1 MSKVNNAVAGEWITS
16 EILAARKR
24 RGMTQKQLEER
35 SDVKQ
40 PVIARLENGTTDPQ
54 LSTLLKVLNS
64 LDMTLAIVPLENH

>member
-1 MSKVNNAVAGEWITS
+1 MSKANNAVAGEWITS